1 MFVKTKITIGIRG
14 SVEQYD
20 KVQDLLKA
28 IGEQFVTSDKALAST
43 LIMKFSSICITSVR
57 GVREHIM
64 QMRDIAAQLKKLG
77 IDMSE
82 SFLVHFIL
90 NTLPHQYGPF
100 KISYNTHKDKWSI
113 NELMTMCVQE
123 EERLVMELG
132 ESAMLATTFGKNKR
146 NDTSQ
151 TYTSKSNQKGKGR
164 IPPQA
169 DIKKENKCFFCK
181 RKRHVKKDCPKFK
194 KWLEKKGN
202 LSSFVCY
209 ESNMVN
215 VNINTWWIDS
225 GSTIHIANSL
235 QGMQNLRKPV
245 GSELSIILGN
255 KMGSHVAAIGTCMS
269 TLSNGFV
276 LVLERTFYVPNF
288 SRNLISV
295 SRLVPLGFSFT
306 FQDNVF
312 NLFYESNHIGT
323 CILADGLY
331 RISLQNEA
339 TNNSLHVHIGTKRC
353 NINEDSSM
361 LWQRRLGHVSIN
373 RIKRLVKDGVL
384 STLDYTD
391 LETCVDTI
399 KGKQT
404 NKSKKNANKSSNI
417 LEIIH
422 TDICCPDMDMLGKK
436 YFITFIDDYSRYM
449 YVYLLHNKYEA
460 LDAFKVFKA
469 EVEN

>member
-1 MFVKTKITIGIRG
+1 
-14 SVEQYD
+14 
-20 KVQDLLKA
+20 
-28 IGEQFVTSDKALAST
+28 
-43 LIMKFSSICITSVR
+43 MKFSFIRITSIR

-64 QMRDIAAQLKKLG
+64 QMRDIAAQLKKLR

-82 SFLVHFIL
+82 SFLVYFIL
-90 NTLPHQYGPF
+90 NTLPHQYRPF

-113 NELMTMCVQE
+113 NELMIMCVQE

-132 ESAMLATTFGKNKR
+132 ESAMLATNFGKNKR

-164 IPPQA
+164 VPPQA

-181 RKRHVKKDCPKFK
+181 RKRHVNKDCLKFM

-215 VNINTWWIDS
+215 ANINTWWIDS
-225 GSTIHIANSL
+225 SSTIHIANSL
-235 QGMQNLRKPV
+235 QGMQNLRKPM
-245 GSELSIILGN
+245 GSELSILSGN
-255 KMGSHVAAIGTCMS
+255 KMGSHVEAIGTGTL
-269 TLSNGFV
+269 TLSNVFV
-276 LVLERTFYVPNF
+276 LVLERTFYVPSF
-288 SRNLISV
+288 SRNLIFV

-323 CILADGLY
+323 GIFVDGLY
-331 RISLQNEA
+331 RISLQNEV

-361 LWQRRLGHVSIN
+361 LWHRRL
-373 RIKRLVKDGVL
+373 
-384 STLDYTD
+384 
-391 LETCVDTI
+391 
-399 KGKQT
+399 
-404 NKSKKNANKSSNI
+404 
-417 LEIIH
+417 
-422 TDICCPDMDMLGKK
+422 
-436 YFITFIDDYSRYM
+436 
-449 YVYLLHNKYEA
+449 LHR
-460 LDAFKVFKA
+460 
-469 EVEN
+469 